1 MLGKRSLNMAI
12 NLNAFLENYFAAHH
26 CDILSNQNGV
36 LTVQLNEKMDRAL
49 MNRPFYWHYIKKMGR
64 DGDPMKLT
72 LITNQDSLEEK
83 GERIHF
89 GSPRLQ
95 QILNHLKEN
104 ERFTRLFQVVQVN
117 QNTALQP
124 WLVVNIKLSYI
135 GKHKK
140 DEVFSIGLN
149 LINGIMKTE
158 MMESLYKK
166 EFGMQISDFCYT
178 ITPIIKPLSGYK
190 RILSVMDQ
198 YIQDLDHE
206 WAKESHEELQNEI
219 DMLKHFYQGAPEEE
233 LEQMEKELQDLNE
246 RYLPKIHLNVVNGGI
261 FYLNGN

>member
-1 MLGKRSLNMAI
+1 MAI
-12 NLNAFLENYFAAHH
+12 NLHSFLENYFEAHH

-36 LTVQLNEKMDRAL
+36 LKVQLNEKMDRAL

-64 DGDPMKLT
+64 DGDPMQLT
-72 LITNQDSLEEK
+72 LISNQDSLEER

-104 ERFTRLFQVVQVN
+104 ERFTRLFQVIQAN

-124 WLVVNIKLSYI
+124 WLVVNIKISYI

-158 MMESLYKK
+158 MMESLSDK
-166 EFGMQISDFCYT
+166 EFGMKISDFCYT
-178 ITPIIKPLSGYK
+178 ITPIIKPISGYK
-190 RILSVMDQ
+190 RILSVLDQ

-206 WAKESHEELQNEI
+206 WAKESLQELENE
-219 DMLKHFYQGAPEEE
+219 MNLLKHFYEGAYDEE
-233 LEQMEKELQDLNE
+233 LEQMEKELRDLKE
-246 RYLPKIHLNVVNGGI
+246 RYQPKIQIKVVNGGI
-261 FYLNGN
+261 FYIRGN